1 MRNGAICTLITL
13 LSVIMLT
20 GCGDGK
26 IEDIEEKHRDKILKI
41 LQMAAKRGAIEGLK
55 AWAKKDEAAA
65 KEAAEALARNLKDEI
80 LPYLDG
86 EELHTSAEVNEF
98 INSSLFKNIPDEIKD
113 AIVAAAV
120 VLDVYLP
127 IPSSENLNEVHKA
140 YLKAFLIGLQEGSA
154 TFLGKMS
161 GTDVRYW
168 ITGQNKK
175 VGWLSGKLSPKRPQ
189 A

>member
-86 EELHTSAEVNEF
+86 EELHA
-98 INSSLFKNIPDEIKD
+98 IKD